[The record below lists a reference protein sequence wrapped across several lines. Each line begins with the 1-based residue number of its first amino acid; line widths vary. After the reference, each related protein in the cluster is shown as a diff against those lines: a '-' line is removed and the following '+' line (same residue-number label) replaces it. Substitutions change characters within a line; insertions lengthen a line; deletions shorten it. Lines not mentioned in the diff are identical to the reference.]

1 LTKQIGFII
10 QPIVWS
16 IFLLYLLSPLNRVLK
31 YRAKNLRLN
40 AGILFLLII
49 TIIISDIFT
58 LIKTGF
64 TMFWIYNFVT
74 IFFALLLVISSSFHL
89 PKINKINFG
98 LSIAIITIVLI
109 TIGFIEQIT
118 GSGLPGSW
126 QLGGF
131 VRPASLTGSMQHYA
145 ITIALLA
152 FVNLELYTSKGHI
165 LYLVL
170 AIISA
175 LASVSSFTRSGA
187 MIIVFGVLYSVS
199 LIFLRTKINKKH
211 FLLGSLILIGSITI
225 LVFFSNNPIII
236 RMFSALDTASAGN
249 SLRVQR
255 WIFGLNSWLESPI
268 IFGWWTG
275 IITNSTNRLTD
286 TSSFVVESGVLQQ
299 LLNFGL
305 IGTMCFYWLLLSQL
319 FSIDKHHLWLKSAL
333 IAGILETFIYQS
345 IETIPFMITITIIPF
360 VSQSLI
366 FQHKIDSKRF
376 GFK

>member
-1 LTKQIGFII
+1 
-10 QPIVWS
+10 
-16 IFLLYLLSPLNRVLK
+16 
-31 YRAKNLRLN
+31 
-40 AGILFLLII
+40 
-49 TIIISDIFT
+49 
-58 LIKTGF
+58 
-64 TMFWIYNFVT
+64 
-74 IFFALLLVISSSFHL
+74 
-89 PKINKINFG
+89 
-98 LSIAIITIVLI
+98 
-109 TIGFIEQIT
+109 
-118 GSGLPGSW
+118 
-126 QLGGF
+126 
-131 VRPASLTGSMQHYA
+131 
-145 ITIALLA
+145 
-152 FVNLELYTSKGHI
+152 
-165 LYLVL
+165 
-170 AIISA
+170 
-175 LASVSSFTRSGA
+175 